1 VRFAT
6 ADPVSG
12 RQSVLTANSPFDES
26 LPATVE
32 QLRAALVAERTARLH
47 AERRAED
54 FKRLLDHLP
63 ALVSTARGKDL
74 TYDFVNALALKLGGD
89 RDIIGLKAVEAFPEL
104 VETGF
109 YALIQRQLEQDTP
122 WIGRAVPSPYLAE
135 DGRQLYFDVIYQP
148 LHDAAG
154 QVDGLLTF
162 SYDVTD
168 AVEARQRAEHSEQ
181 ALQAANQVLEAQA
194 EDLQSANEELAAQA
208 EELGAQQEELQA
220 IYDRLRHHAD
230 DVEAEVARRTE
241 ELQGANE
248 ELTALTEELGEQGK
262 ELIAQNELTTRIMHE
277 APVGISFLD
286 RHLIVRR
293 VNAVHL
299 ALWGL
304 TEEQVLGKPFFEVFG
319 PEIEA
324 AYAAPLKAVLTTGR
338 PYGAT
343 RFPMTLTR
351 DGAERL
357 TYWDF
362 SFTAV
367 DDASGERQGLLL
379 VGVDVSDRVEN
390 ERLNTEQIA
399 QLQALDR
406 YKDEFLSVI
415 SHELRTPLNFITGF
429 ASILD
434 DEIPGP
440 LNAAQHEAIGRILN
454 GADRMLLLVDDILD
468 FAKIQSG
475 RFELSPTPTPYRP
488 LVEEVL
494 GLLKPLADAK
504 GLSLEVGDMPALK
517 VSLDAGRIAQVLTN
531 LVGNAIKFTD
541 AGHVR
546 VQARVQDGRL
556 VTEVRDTGCGI
567 PAEHLPKLFNRF
579 QQLDMSATRRA
590 GGTGL
595 GLAISKALIQA
606 HDGEIG
612 VTSQPGVGSVFWF
625 ALPLAR

>member
-1 VRFAT
+1 
-6 ADPVSG
+6 
-12 RQSVLTANSPFDES
+12 VLTADSPFDDS

-74 TYDFVNALALKLGGD
+74 TYDFVNALALKLGGG

-104 VETGF
+104 IETGF
-109 YALIQRQLEQDTP
+109 YALIQQQLDQDTP
-122 WIGRAVPSPYLAE
+122 WIGRAVPSPYMAE

-168 AVEARQRAEHSEQ
+168 AVEARQHAEQSEQ

-220 IYDRLRHHAD
+220 LYDRLRHHANE
-230 DVEAEVARRTE
+230 VEAEVARRTE

-262 ELIAQNELTTRIMHE
+262 ELLAQNELTTRIMHE

-286 RHLIVRR
+286 HHLIVRR

-319 PEIEA
+319 PEVEG
-324 AYAAPLKAVLTTGR
+324 AYAAPLEAVLTTGR
-338 PYGAT
+338 PYGHT
-343 RFPMTLTR
+343 RFPVTVIR
-351 DGAERL
+351 DGMAHE
-357 TYWDF
+357 TFWDF
-362 SFTAV
+362 SITAV

-379 VGVDVSDRVEN
+379 VGMDVSDRVEN
-390 ERLNTEQIA
+390 ERLHTEQIA

-429 ASILD
+429 ASTLA
-434 DEIPGP
+434 DEVQGP
-440 LNAAQHEAIGRILN
+440 LNGAQHEAIGKILN

-475 RFELSPTPTPYRP
+475 RFELSPAPTPYRP

-504 GLSLEVGDMPALK
+504 GLALEVGDMPALK

-541 AGHVR
+541 AGRVTVR
-546 VQARVQDGRL
+546 ALVDDGRL

-612 VTSQPGVGSVFWF
+612 VTSQPGVGSAFWF
-625 ALPLAR
+625 ALPLAE